1 MISFHIMPPNCFK
14 ITIKKVEPPFSRDL
28 EKEFEYICK
37 CLGFFE
43 EIDKE
48 KTASAIFKE
57 IVKSYEKNKPLTS
70 TQISRKVGMSR
81 GAVINHLNNLITAG
95 LIVRQG
101 RYYVPRSKSM
111 FRTIREVEEDI
122 DRIFNKMERIAKKID
137 KEFGIE
143 TGESEY

>member
-1 MISFHIMPPNCFK
+1 MASNRFK
-14 ITIKKVEPPFSRDL
+14 ITIKKIEPPFSPDF
-28 EKEFEYICK
+28 EEEFNYICK

-57 IVKSYEKNKPLTS
+57 IVRNYEKGKMLSS
-70 TQISRKVGMSR
+70 TELARRVGMSR
-81 GAVINHLNNLITAG
+81 GAVINHLNNLITSG

-101 RYYVPRSKSM
+101 RYYVPRSKSVL
-111 FRTIREVEEDI
+111 RIIREVEEDI
-122 DRIFNKMERIAKKID
+122 DRVFSKMERIAKKID

-143 TGESEY
+143 CD